1 MCRGGKMSLED
12 VGNNPKPHCLPDL
25 RFMVRGAVL
34 LSDVTHGTNSSRIG
48 LVRVTDRSTDAI
60 TDGITDGIAEVH
72 HAYILYP

>member
-1 MCRGGKMSLED
+1 MSLED

-34 LSDVTHGTNSSRIG
+34 LSDVTHGTDSSRIG
-48 LVRVTDRSTDAI
+48 LVRVTDAI